1 MAGGGP
7 GRAGDWGGAGARP
20 VTRSESCIRTV
31 TEAAGLVMVLMQHRA
46 TAQGKA
52 RHRPESRPCIEA
64 GSGPLDSLTVTTT
77 EPNRWTDRR
86 SDAVSARKEAYEQLR
101 RASTWR
107 LLAATKAPAVL
118 AILQATFPAGDRRLP
133 RSELVARVGAHLA
146 LLHDEQDDA
155 PTEGADGDTGADGEA
170 RGGRSAAEYVD
181 AWVREGYL
189 TRRDDPQHTETTFE
203 PSPATI
209 DAIQFIASLEEHRP
223 TTTQS
228 RLQLV
233 IQQFDRLAQETE
245 TDRDVR
251 LADLQRRRER
261 IEQEIRELA
270 EGELLLPSAEASVDR
285 LRDILQI
292 AAELSGDFL
301 QYREDLRAVDLH
313 LREQILSP
321 EGSRGEILEQLLAGD
336 DLLGQST
343 VGRTF
348 TAFFRML
355 NDPAQTRAT
364 QELVDRLLERDFSR
378 SLSRDERE
386 RLANVFSD
394 LYEPAQEVLDVKTEL
409 YRSLA
414 RFVRSQDFRQ
424 HRVLLEALQEA
435 QGVALAQKDEVPT
448 RSPFPLELDLSRVQ
462 LSSVAQHRLKDPT
475 DPGAPAEAEVHDA
488 TSLSVEVLQDL
499 VRTNDIDLVGLTSHV
514 NDVRGRSGQASI
526 GDILREKP
534 AEQGLASVIGL
545 MFLATSHAQQREG
558 STEIVTWRELD
569 GNDYAARVPSFYFL
583 DDVPVE

>member
-1 MAGGGP
+1 M
-7 GRAGDWGGAGARP
+7 
-20 VTRSESCIRTV
+20 
-31 TEAAGLVMVLMQHRA
+31 
-46 TAQGKA
+46 TA
-52 RHRPESRPCIEA
+52 
-64 GSGPLDSLTVTTT
+64 
-77 EPNRWTDRR
+77 EPTRWTSHPR
-86 SDAVSARKEAYEQLR
+86 DAVSARKETYEQLR

-118 AILQATFPAGDRRLP
+118 AILQAVFPSGDRRLP
-133 RSELVARVGAHLA
+133 RSELVARVGTHLA
-146 LLHDEQDDA
+146 LLHDEDPGPEQGEGDDGGSD
-155 PTEGADGDTGADGEA
+155 ELSG
-170 RGGRSAAEYVD
+170 RGGRSAADYVD
-181 AWVREGYL
+181 TWVREGYL
-189 TRRDDPQHTETTFE
+189 TRRDDQQHTETTFE

-209 DAIQFIASLEEHRP
+209 DAIQFIVSLEEHRP
-223 TTTQS
+223 TTTES

-233 IQQFDRLAQETE
+233 VQQFERLAEETE

-261 IEQEIRELA
+261 IEAEIRELA
-270 EGELLLPSAEASVDR
+270 EGELMLPSTDASVDK

-321 EGSRGEILEQLLAGD
+321 DASRGEILEQLLAGD

-355 NDPAQTRAT
+355 NDPIQTRTA
-364 QELVDRLLERDFSR
+364 QELVDRLLERDFAR
-378 SLSRDERE
+378 SLTRSERE

-435 QGVALAQKDEVPT
+435 QGLALSQKDEVT
-448 RSPFPLELDLSRVQ
+448 IRAPFPLDLDLSRVL
-462 LSSVAQHRLKDPT
+462 LSSVSQHRLKDPT

-488 TSLSVEVLQDL
+488 TTLSIEVLEDL
-499 VRTNDIDLVGLTSHV
+499 VRANDIDIVGLTGHI
-514 NDVRGRSGQASI
+514 NDVRGTSGQASLS
-526 GDILREKP
+526 DVLRAHP
-534 AEQGLASVIGL
+534 AQQGLASVIGL
-545 MFLATSHAQQREG
+545 MFLATNYAQQREG

-569 GNDYAARVPSFYFL
+569 GNDYAAKVPSFFFL

>member
-1 MAGGGP
+1 MFSFEHETSAWGIRGSSSTVGSTRAWRTYRTEVP
-7 GRAGDWGGAGARP
+7 GRERSGTQLHNDAAAARERPRTRRRAGRP
-20 VTRSESCIRTV
+20 
-31 TEAAGLVMVLMQHRA
+31 A
-46 TAQGKA
+46 
-52 RHRPESRPCIEA
+52 
-64 GSGPLDSLTVTTT
+64 PLDSLTVTTT

-355 NDPAQTRAT
+355 NDPVQTRTT
-364 QELVDRLLERDFSR
+364 QELVDRLLERDFAR

-435 QGVALAQKDEVPT
+435 QGLALAQKDEVPT
-448 RSPFPLELDLSRVQ
+448 RTPFPLELDLSRV
-462 LSSVAQHRLKDPT
+462 LMSSVAQHRLKDPT

-499 VRTNDIDLVGLTSHV
+499 VRTNDIDIVGLTTQV

-526 GDILREKP
+526 GDILRENP

-545 MFLATSHAQQREG
+545 MFLATTHAQEREG

-569 GNDYAARVPSFYFL
+569 GHEYAAKVPSFYFL

>member
-1 MAGGGP
+1 M
-7 GRAGDWGGAGARP
+7 
-20 VTRSESCIRTV
+20 
-31 TEAAGLVMVLMQHRA
+31 
-46 TAQGKA
+46 
-52 RHRPESRPCIEA
+52 
-64 GSGPLDSLTVTTT
+64 TTT

-86 SDAVSARKEAYEQLR
+86 SDAVSARKETYEQLR

-118 AILQATFPAGDRRLP
+118 AILQATFPSGDRRLP
-133 RSELVARVGAHLA
+133 RSELIARVGAHLH
-146 LLHDEQDDA
+146 LLHDDHDA
-155 PTEGADGDTGADGEA
+155 PDERGDHGEASEELETAGEA
-170 RGGRSAAEYVD
+170 RPGRTAAEYVD
-181 AWVREGYL
+181 GWVREGYL
-189 TRRDDPQHTETTFE
+189 TRRDDPHHTETTFE

-223 TTTQS
+223 TTTES

-233 IQQFDRLAQETE
+233 VQQFERLAQETE

-261 IEQEIRELA
+261 IEAEIRELA
-270 EGELLLPSAEASVDR
+270 EGEMMLPSADASVDR

-301 QYREDLRAVDLH
+301 QYREDLRAVDLR

-355 NDPAQTRAT
+355 NDPVQTRTT
-364 QELVDRLLERDFSR
+364 QELVDRLLERDFAR
-378 SLSRDERE
+378 TLSRDERE
-386 RLANVFSD
+386 KLANVFSD

-414 RFVRSQDFRQ
+414 RLVRSQDFRQ
-424 HRVLLEALQEA
+424 HRVMLELLQEA
-435 QGVALAQKDEVPT
+435 QGLALAQKDEVPT
-448 RSPFPLELDLSRVQ
+448 RAPFTLELDLSRVQ
-462 LSSVAQHRLKDPT
+462 MSSVSQHRLKDPT

-488 TSLSVEVLQDL
+488 TALSVEVLQDL
-499 VRTNDIDLVGLTSHV
+499 VRTNDIDLVGLTGDV
-514 NDVRGRSGQASI
+514 NEVRGLAGQASI
-526 GDILREKP
+526 GDVLRHKP

-545 MFLATSHAQQREG
+545 MFLATGHAQAREG
-558 STEIVTWRELD
+558 SSEIVGWRELD
-569 GNDYAARVPSFYFL
+569 GNDYAAKVPAFYFL
-583 DDVPVE
+583 EDIPVE

>member
-1 MAGGGP
+1 MTTGMAGS
-7 GRAGDWGGAGARP
+7 ARSVLRQACSVQSWSTAWRGVRP
-20 VTRSESCIRTV
+20 LR
-31 TEAAGLVMVLMQHRA
+31 GL
-46 TAQGKA
+46 
-52 RHRPESRPCIEA
+52 S
-64 GSGPLDSLTVTTT
+64 PLDSLTVTTT

-118 AILQATFPAGDRRLP
+118 AILQATFPSGDRRLP

-146 LLHDEQDDA
+146 LLHDDEA
-155 PTEGADGDTGADGEA
+155 AADGSDTADGVEEET

-270 EGELLLPSAEASVDR
+270 EGELLLPSSEASVDR

-355 NDPAQTRAT
+355 NDPVQTRTT
-364 QELVDRLLERDFSR
+364 QELVDRLLERDFAR

-386 RLANVFSD
+386 LLANVFSD

-435 QGVALAQKDEVPT
+435 QGVALAQKDEVST
-448 RSPFPLELDLSRVQ
+448 RTAFPLELDLSRV
-462 LSSVAQHRLKDPT
+462 LVSSVAQHRLKDPT

-488 TSLSVEVLQDL
+488 TALSVEVLQDL
-499 VRTNDIDLVGLTSHV
+499 VRTNDIDIVGLTTQV
-514 NDVRGRSGQASI
+514 NDVRGRSGQATI
-526 GDILREKP
+526 GDVLRERP

-545 MFLATSHAQQREG
+545 MFLATTHAQPREG

-569 GNDYAARVPSFYFL
+569 GNDYAAKVPSFFFL
-583 DDVPVE
+583 DDVPAE

>member
-1 MAGGGP
+1 M
-7 GRAGDWGGAGARP
+7 
-20 VTRSESCIRTV
+20 
-31 TEAAGLVMVLMQHRA
+31 
-46 TAQGKA
+46 
-52 RHRPESRPCIEA
+52 
-64 GSGPLDSLTVTTT
+64 TTT

-118 AILQATFPAGDRRLP
+118 AILQATFPGGDRRLP
-133 RSELVARVGAHLA
+133 RSELIARVSAHLA
-146 LLHDEQDDA
+146 LLRDEQDEREESLDGFDGG
-155 PTEGADGDTGADGEA
+155 EGEV
-170 RGGRSAAEYVD
+170 RSGRTAAEYVD
-181 AWVREGYL
+181 GWVREGYL

-223 TTTQS
+223 TTTES

-233 IQQFDRLAQETE
+233 VQQFERLAQETE

-251 LADLQRRRER
+251 LMDLQARRER
-261 IEQEIRELA
+261 IEAEIRELS
-270 EGELLLPSAEASVDR
+270 EGELMLPSPEASTDR

-292 AAELSGDFL
+292 AGELSGDFL

-355 NDPAQTRAT
+355 NDPAQTRQA
-364 QELVDRLLERDFSR
+364 QELVDRLLERDFAR
-378 SLSRDERE
+378 ALGRDERE

-435 QGVALAQKDEVPT
+435 QGIALAQKDEISS
-448 RSPFPLELDLSRVQ
+448 RAPFPLELDLSRV
-462 LSSVAQHRLKDPT
+462 LMGSVSQHRLKNPT

-499 VRTNDIDLVGLTSHV
+499 VRTNDIDVVGLTVDV
-514 NDVRGRSGQASI
+514 NEVRGRSGQASI
-526 GDILREKP
+526 GDVLREHP
-534 AEQGLASVIGL
+534 ASQGLASVIGL
-545 MFLATSHAQQREG
+545 MFLATNHAQLREG
-558 STEIVTWRELD
+558 STEVVTWRELD

-583 DDVPVE
+583 EDVPVD

>member
-1 MAGGGP
+1 MTSP
-7 GRAGDWGGAGARP
+7 
-20 VTRSESCIRTV
+20 
-31 TEAAGLVMVLMQHRA
+31 
-46 TAQGKA
+46 
-52 RHRPESRPCIEA
+52 
-64 GSGPLDSLTVTTT
+64 
-77 EPNRWTDRR
+77 EPNRWTSHRA
-86 SDAVSARKEAYEQLR
+86 DAVVARKENYEQLR
-101 RASTWR
+101 RLSTWR

-118 AILQATFPAGDRRLP
+118 AILQSVFPAGDRRLP
-133 RSELVARVGAHLA
+133 RSELVARVGIHLA
-146 LLHDEQDDA
+146 LLHDEEQE
-155 PTEGADGDTGADGEA
+155 PSTSSTSRTGRTAG
-170 RGGRSAAEYVD
+170 EYVD
-181 AWVREGYL
+181 GWVREGYL
-189 TRRDDPQHTETTFE
+189 TRRDDPAQTETTFE

-233 IQQFDRLAQETE
+233 VQQFDRLAQETE

-270 EGELLLPSAEASVDR
+270 EGELMLPSTEASLDR
-285 LRDILQI
+285 LRDVLQI
-292 AAELSGDFL
+292 AADLSGDFL

-321 EGSRGEILEQLLAGD
+321 EGSRGEVLEQLLAGD
-336 DLLGQST
+336 DLLGQSS

-355 NDPAQTRAT
+355 NDPVQTRTA
-364 QELVDRLLERDFSR
+364 QELVDRLLSRDFAR
-378 SLSRDERE
+378 ALSRDERD

-424 HRVLLEALQEA
+424 HRVLLGTLQEA
-435 QGVALAQKDEVPT
+435 QGIALAQKDEVPT
-448 RSPFPLELDLSRVQ
+448 RAPFPLELDLSRV
-462 LSSVAQHRLKDPT
+462 LMSSVAQHRLKDPT
-475 DPGAPAEAEVHDA
+475 DPGAPAEAEVHDVTA
-488 TSLSVEVLQDL
+488 LSVEVLEDL
-499 VRTNDIDLVGLTSHV
+499 VRVNDIDIVGLTGRV
-514 NDVRGRSGQASI
+514 NDVRGTAGQASI
-526 GDILREKP
+526 GDVLRAHP

-545 MFLATSHAQQREG
+545 MFLATQYAQEREG
-558 STEIVTWRELD
+558 STELVAWRELD
-569 GNDYAARVPSFYFL
+569 GRDYAAKVPAYYFL
-583 DDVPVE
+583 DDVPAE

>member
-1 MAGGGP
+1 MTSPAP
-7 GRAGDWGGAGARP
+7 D
-20 VTRSESCIRTV
+20 
-31 TEAAGLVMVLMQHRA
+31 
-46 TAQGKA
+46 
-52 RHRPESRPCIEA
+52 
-64 GSGPLDSLTVTTT
+64 D
-77 EPNRWTDRR
+77 RWTDRR
-86 SDAVSARKEAYEQLR
+86 HDAVAARKDAYEQLR

-118 AILQATFPAGDRRLP
+118 SILQATFPPGDRRLP
-133 RSELVARVGAHLA
+133 RSELVARVGAHVG
-146 LLHDEQDDA
+146 LLRDEEPA
-155 PTEGADGDTGADGEA
+155 PEDGAVTGRTAGD
-170 RGGRSAAEYVD
+170 YVD
-181 AWVREGYL
+181 TWVREGYL
-189 TRRDDPQHTETTFE
+189 TRRDDQQHSETTFE

-209 DAIQFIASLEEHRP
+209 DAIQFIASLEDHRP

-228 RLQLV
+228 RLTLV

-261 IEQEIRELA
+261 IEQEIRDLA
-270 EGELLLPSAEASVDR
+270 EGELLLPSAEASADR

-292 AAELSGDFL
+292 AGELSGDFL

-321 EGSRGEILEQLLAGD
+321 ESARGEILEQLLAGD

-355 NDPAQTRAT
+355 NDPVQTREA
-364 QELVDRLLERDFSR
+364 QELVDRLLERDFA
-378 SLSRDERE
+378 RDLDRTERE

-424 HRVLLEALQEA
+424 HRVLLEVLQEA
-435 QGVALAQKDEVPT
+435 QGLALAQKDEVPT
-448 RSPFPLELDLSRVQ
+448 RTPFPLELDLSRVL
-462 LSSVAQHRLKDPT
+462 LSSVSQQRLKDPT

-488 TSLSVEVLQDL
+488 TALSVEVLQDL
-499 VRTNDIDLVGLTSHV
+499 VRTNDIDIVGLTGHV
-514 NDVRGRSGQASI
+514 NAVRGSGAQGGQASI
-526 GDILREKP
+526 GDVLRARP

-545 MFLATSHAQQREG
+545 MFLATQHAQQREG

-569 GNDYAARVPSFYFL
+569 GKDYAAKVPAYYFL
-583 DDVPVE
+583 EDVPVD

>member
-1 MAGGGP
+1 M
-7 GRAGDWGGAGARP
+7 
-20 VTRSESCIRTV
+20 
-31 TEAAGLVMVLMQHRA
+31 
-46 TAQGKA
+46 
-52 RHRPESRPCIEA
+52 
-64 GSGPLDSLTVTTT
+64 TTT

-86 SDAVSARKEAYEQLR
+86 SDAVSARKETYEQLR

-118 AILQATFPAGDRRLP
+118 AILQATFPSGDRRLP
-133 RSELVARVGAHLA
+133 RSELIARVGAHLH
-146 LLHDEQDDA
+146 LLHDDHDA
-155 PTEGADGDTGADGEA
+155 PDERGDHDEASEELETAGEA
-170 RGGRSAAEYVD
+170 RPGRTAAEYVD
-181 AWVREGYL
+181 GWVREGYL
-189 TRRDDPQHTETTFE
+189 TRRDDPHHTETTFE

-223 TTTQS
+223 TTTES

-233 IQQFDRLAQETE
+233 VQQFERLAQETE

-261 IEQEIRELA
+261 IEAEIRELA
-270 EGELLLPSAEASVDR
+270 EGELMLPSADASVDR

-301 QYREDLRAVDLH
+301 QYREDLRAVDLR

-355 NDPAQTRAT
+355 NDPVQTRTT
-364 QELVDRLLERDFSR
+364 QELVDRLLERDFAR
-378 SLSRDERE
+378 TLSRDERE
-386 RLANVFSD
+386 KLANVFSD

-424 HRVLLEALQEA
+424 HRVMLELLQEA
-435 QGVALAQKDEVPT
+435 QGLALAQKDEVPT
-448 RSPFPLELDLSRVQ
+448 RAPFTLELDLSRVQ
-462 LSSVAQHRLKDPT
+462 MSSVSQHRLKDPT

-488 TSLSVEVLQDL
+488 TALSVEVLQDL
-499 VRTNDIDLVGLTSHV
+499 VRTNDIDLVGLTGDV
-514 NDVRGRSGQASI
+514 NEVRGLAGQASI
-526 GDILREKP
+526 GDVLRHKP

-545 MFLATSHAQQREG
+545 MFLATGHAQAREG
-558 STEIVTWRELD
+558 SSEIVGWRELD
-569 GNDYAARVPSFYFL
+569 GNDYAAKVPAFYFL
-583 DDVPVE
+583 EDIPAE

>member
-1 MAGGGP
+1 
-7 GRAGDWGGAGARP
+7 
-20 VTRSESCIRTV
+20 
-31 TEAAGLVMVLMQHRA
+31 
-46 TAQGKA
+46 
-52 RHRPESRPCIEA
+52 
-64 GSGPLDSLTVTTT
+64 VTTT

-118 AILQATFPAGDRRLP
+118 AILQATFPSGDRRLP
-133 RSELVARVGAHLA
+133 RSELVARVGAHLS

-155 PTEGADGDTGADGEA
+155 PVPEPSADGEAGADGEA

-251 LADLQRRRER
+251 LADLQRRREG

-270 EGELLLPSAEASVDR
+270 EGELMLPSAEASVDR

-355 NDPAQTRAT
+355 NDPVQTRAT

-435 QGVALAQKDEVPT
+435 QGLALAQKDEVPT
-448 RSPFPLELDLSRVQ
+448 RTPFPLELDLSRV
-462 LSSVAQHRLKDPT
+462 LMSSVAQHRLKDPT

-499 VRTNDIDLVGLTSHV
+499 VRTNDIDIVGLTSQV

-526 GDILREKP
+526 GDVLRERP

-545 MFLATSHAQQREG
+545 MFLATTHAQAREG

-569 GNDYAARVPSFYFL
+569 GNDYAAKVPSFYFL

>member
-1 MAGGGP
+1 M
-7 GRAGDWGGAGARP
+7 
-20 VTRSESCIRTV
+20 
-31 TEAAGLVMVLMQHRA
+31 
-46 TAQGKA
+46 
-52 RHRPESRPCIEA
+52 
-64 GSGPLDSLTVTTT
+64 TTT

-86 SDAVSARKEAYEQLR
+86 SDAVSARKETYEQLR

-118 AILQATFPAGDRRLP
+118 AILQATFPSGDRRLP
-133 RSELVARVGAHLA
+133 RSELIARVGAHLH
-146 LLHDEQDDA
+146 LLHDDHDA
-155 PTEGADGDTGADGEA
+155 PDERGDHDEASEELETAGEA
-170 RGGRSAAEYVD
+170 RPGRTAAEYVD
-181 AWVREGYL
+181 GWVREGYL
-189 TRRDDPQHTETTFE
+189 TRRDDPHHTETTFE

-223 TTTQS
+223 TTTES

-233 IQQFDRLAQETE
+233 VQQFERLVQETE

-261 IEQEIRELA
+261 IEAEIRELA
-270 EGELLLPSAEASVDR
+270 EGELMLPSADASVDR

-301 QYREDLRAVDLH
+301 QYREDLRAVDLR
-313 LREQILSP
+313 LREQILFP

-355 NDPAQTRAT
+355 NDPVQTRTT
-364 QELVDRLLERDFSR
+364 QELVDRLLERDFAR
-378 SLSRDERE
+378 TLSRDERE
-386 RLANVFSD
+386 KLANVFSD

-424 HRVLLEALQEA
+424 HRVMLELLQEA
-435 QGVALAQKDEVPT
+435 QGLALAQKDEVPT
-448 RSPFPLELDLSRVQ
+448 RAPFALELDLSRVQ
-462 LSSVAQHRLKDPT
+462 MSSVSQHRLKDPT

-488 TSLSVEVLQDL
+488 TALSVEVLQDL
-499 VRTNDIDLVGLTSHV
+499 VRTNDIDLVGLTGDV
-514 NDVRGRSGQASI
+514 NEVRGLAGQASI
-526 GDILREKP
+526 GDVLRHKP

-545 MFLATSHAQQREG
+545 MFLATGHAQAREG
-558 STEIVTWRELD
+558 SSEIVGWRELD
-569 GNDYAARVPSFYFL
+569 GNDYAAKVPAFYFL
-583 DDVPVE
+583 EDIPVE

>member
-1 MAGGGP
+1 MEKGQAEPDEPGSC
-7 GRAGDWGGAGARP
+7 GRALGPD
-20 VTRSESCIRTV
+20 
-31 TEAAGLVMVLMQHRA
+31 AAA
-46 TAQGKA
+46 T
-52 RHRPESRPCIEA
+52 
-64 GSGPLDSLTVTTT
+64 LDSPLVTTT
-77 EPNRWTDRR
+77 EPNRWTDRH
-86 SDAVSARKEAYEQLR
+86 SDAVSARKDAYEQLR

-118 AILQATFPAGDRRLP
+118 AILQASFPAGDRRLP
-133 RSELVARVGAHLA
+133 RSELIARVGAHLA
-146 LLHDEQDDA
+146 LLHEDQDDERSED
-155 PTEGADGDTGADGEA
+155 PDGDV
-170 RGGRSAAEYVD
+170 RSGRSAAEYVD

-189 TRRDDPQHTETTFE
+189 TRRDDPQRTETTFE

-223 TTTQS
+223 TTTES
-228 RLQLV
+228 RLTLV
-233 IQQFDRLAQETE
+233 IQQFERLAQETE

-261 IEQEIRELA
+261 IEAEIRDLA
-270 EGELLLPSAEASVDR
+270 EGELMLPSAEASTDR

-336 DLLGQST
+336 DLLGQSS

-355 NDPAQTRAT
+355 NDPVQTRTT
-364 QELVDRLLERDFSR
+364 QDLVDRLLERDFAR
-378 SLSRDERE
+378 SLGRDERE
-386 RLANVFSD
+386 KLAGVFSD

-435 QGVALAQKDEVPT
+435 QGLALAQKDEVST
-448 RSPFPLELDLSRVQ
+448 RAPFPLELDLSRV
-462 LSSVAQHRLKDPT
+462 LMSSVSQHRLKDPT

-488 TSLSVEVLQDL
+488 TALSVEVLQDL
-499 VRTNDIDLVGLTSHV
+499 VRTNDIDLVGLATDI
-514 NDVRGRSGQASI
+514 NEVRGRSGQASL
-526 GDILREKP
+526 GDVLRERP

-545 MFLATSHAQQREG
+545 MFLATAHAQEREG

-569 GNDYAARVPSFYFL
+569 GNDYAARVPAYYFL
-583 DDVPVE
+583 GDVPVE

>member
-1 MAGGGP
+1 
-7 GRAGDWGGAGARP
+7 
-20 VTRSESCIRTV
+20 
-31 TEAAGLVMVLMQHRA
+31 
-46 TAQGKA
+46 
-52 RHRPESRPCIEA
+52 
-64 GSGPLDSLTVTTT
+64 
-77 EPNRWTDRR
+77 
-86 SDAVSARKEAYEQLR
+86 VSARKENYEQLR

-118 AILQATFPAGDRRLP
+118 AILQAVFPAGDRRLP
-133 RSELVARVGAHLA
+133 RSELVARVGTHLA
-146 LLHDEQDDA
+146 LLHDEDSGPAHDA
-155 PTEGADGDTGADGEA
+155 DTDADAEPDTDGGGDRAERPTA

-189 TRRDDPQHTETTFE
+189 TRRDDQQHTETTFE

-209 DAIQFIASLEEHRP
+209 DAIQFIVSLEEHRP

-233 IQQFDRLAQETE
+233 IQQFERLAEETE

-261 IEQEIRELA
+261 IEAEIRELA
-270 EGELLLPSAEASVDR
+270 EGELMLPSAEASVDK

-292 AAELSGDFL
+292 AGELSGDFL

-336 DLLGQST
+336 DLLGQSS

-355 NDPAQTRAT
+355 NDPVQTRAT
-364 QELVDRLLERDFSR
+364 QELVDRLLERDFAR
-378 SLSRDERE
+378 SLTRTERE

-424 HRVLLEALQEA
+424 HRVLLEALREA
-435 QGVALAQKDEVPT
+435 QGVALAQKDEVST
-448 RSPFPLELDLSRVQ
+448 RAPFPLELDLSRVAM
-462 LSSVAQHRLKDPT
+462 SSVSQHRLKDPT
-475 DPGAPAEAEVHDA
+475 DPGAPDVAEVHDA
-488 TSLSVEVLQDL
+488 TALSVEVLEDL
-499 VRTNDIDLVGLTSHV
+499 VRSNDIDIVGLTGHI
-514 NDVRGRSGQASI
+514 NDVRGAAGQASLS
-526 GDILREKP
+526 DVLRAHP
-534 AEQGLASVIGL
+534 AQQGLATVIGL
-545 MFLATSHAQQREG
+545 MFLATNHAQRREG
-558 STEIVTWRELD
+558 SSEIVTWRELD
-569 GNDYAARVPSFYFL
+569 GKDYAARVPTFFFL

>member
-1 MAGGGP
+1 M
-7 GRAGDWGGAGARP
+7 
-20 VTRSESCIRTV
+20 TS
-31 TEAAGLVMVLMQHRA
+31 
-46 TAQGKA
+46 
-52 RHRPESRPCIEA
+52 
-64 GSGPLDSLTVTTT
+64 PLDSG
-77 EPNRWTDRR
+77 PPARR
-86 SDAVSARKEAYEQLR
+86 RDAVAARKEDYEQLR

-118 AILQATFPAGDRRLP
+118 AILQAVFPAGDRRLP
-133 RSELVARVGAHLA
+133 RSELVARVGTHLA
-146 LLHDEQDDA
+146 LLHDTDAEHADAVHADAGHPGTEHADAEHPGDLREQ
-155 PTEGADGDTGADGEA
+155 P
-170 RGGRSAAEYVD
+170 GRSGRTAAEYVD

-189 TRRDDPQHTETTFE
+189 TRRDDPQRTETTFE

-209 DAIQFIASLEEHRP
+209 DAIQFIASLQEHRP
-223 TTTQS
+223 TTTES
-228 RLQLV
+228 RLALV
-233 IQQFDRLAQETE
+233 IQQFERLAQETE

-261 IEQEIRELA
+261 IEQEIRDLA
-270 EGELLLPSAEASVDR
+270 EGELLLPSTEASLDT

-292 AAELSGDFL
+292 ASELSGDFL

-321 EGSRGEILEQLLAGD
+321 EGSRGDILEQLLAGD

-355 NDPAQTRAT
+355 NDPVQTRTA
-364 QELVDRLLERDFSR
+364 QELVDRLLDRDFAR
-378 SLSRDERE
+378 SLRREERE

-435 QGVALAQKDEVPT
+435 QGLALAQKDEVPT
-448 RSPFPLELDLSRVQ
+448 RAPFPLELDLSRVQ
-462 LSSVAQHRLKDPT
+462 LSSVSQHRLKDPT

-488 TSLSVEVLQDL
+488 TTLSVEVLQDL
-499 VRTNDIDLVGLTSHV
+499 VRTNDIDIAGLTGDV
-514 NDVRGRSGQASI
+514 NAVRGRSGQASI
-526 GDILREKP
+526 GEVLREHP
-534 AEQGLASVIGL
+534 ASQGLASVIGL
-545 MFLATSHAQQREG
+545 MFLATQHAQRREG
-558 STEIVTWRELD
+558 STEVVTWHELD
-569 GNDYAARVPSFYFL
+569 GTDYAALVPTYYFL
-583 DDVPVE
+583 EDLPAA

>member
-1 MAGGGP
+1 MSP
-7 GRAGDWGGAGARP
+7 P
-20 VTRSESCIRTV
+20 ST
-31 TEAAGLVMVLMQHRA
+31 
-46 TAQGKA
+46 
-52 RHRPESRPCIEA
+52 
-64 GSGPLDSLTVTTT
+64 LDSPLVTTT

-133 RSELVARVGAHLA
+133 RSELIARVGAHLP
-146 LLHDEQDDA
+146 LLRDEPEEGDPRGGSDLSGDRDA
-155 PTEGADGDTGADGEA
+155 ASAAEADEEA
-170 RGGRSAAEYVD
+170 EAAGSESRGGRSAAEYVD
-181 AWVREGYL
+181 VWVREGYL

-233 IQQFDRLAQETE
+233 VQQFERLAQETE

-261 IEQEIRELA
+261 IEAEIRNLA
-270 EGELLLPSAEASVDR
+270 EGELMLPSPEASTDR

-301 QYREDLRAVDLH
+301 QYREDLRAVDLR

-336 DLLGQST
+336 DLLGQSS

-355 NDPAQTRAT
+355 NDPVQTRTT

-378 SLSRDERE
+378 TLARDERE
-386 RLANVFSD
+386 KLANVFSD

-424 HRVLLEALQEA
+424 HRVLLETLQEA
-435 QGVALAQKDEVPT
+435 QGLALAQKDEVAT
-448 RSPFPLELDLSRVQ
+448 RTPFPLELDLSRVQ

-488 TSLSVEVLQDL
+488 TTLSVEVLQDL
-499 VRTNDIDLVGLTSHV
+499 VRTNDIDIVGLSADV
-514 NDVRGRSGQASI
+514 NDVRGRSGQASL
-526 GDILREKP
+526 GDVLRERP

-545 MFLATSHAQQREG
+545 MFLATTHAQRREG
-558 STEIVTWRELD
+558 STEVVTWRELD
-569 GNDYAARVPSFYFL
+569 GNDYAAKVPAFYFL
-583 DDVPVE
+583 DDVPID